1 VSARQAGRH
10 DRHQGLRFPLG
21 RHAVLDTVVSAE
33 TPEGILLE
41 LRPAGLVPRFYAF
54 LLDWTIRLVCLY
66 AVAIVAAMFSGIG
79 IAFFLIL
86 LFACEW
92 LYPMAFELTRSGATP
107 GKRAFGLKVVMDNGL
122 PITPAAA
129 VVRNLLRVADFLPF
143 CYGFAVVSMLARAD
157 CKRLGDLAAS
167 TLVVYQPRSTQ
178 RPSLCDV
185 PPVVPLRRLAPED
198 QAALAA
204 LAVRAPRL
212 TVDRLDELAAL
223 AAAVSGDAGRS
234 GPDVTRRV
242 LGVAQWVL
250 GRRPSTT
257 PAVPRAPVEG
267 RT

>member
-41 LRPAGLVPRFYAF
+41 LRPAGMVPRFYAF
-54 LLDWTIRLVCLY
+54 LLDWMIRLVFLY
-66 AVAIVAAMFSGIG
+66 VMAIAATVFSGLG
-79 IAFFLIL
+79 AAFFFIL

-92 LYPMAFELTRSGATP
+92 LYPIAFELTRWAATP

-143 CYGFAVVSMLARAD
+143 CYGFAVFSMLVRHD
-157 CKRLGDLAAS
+157 GKRLGDLAAS
-167 TLVVYQPRSTQ
+167 TLVVYQPHAAP
-178 RPSLCDV
+178 RPALAEV
-185 PPVVPLRRLAPED
+185 PPVVPARRLAPED

-250 GRRPSTT
+250 GRRPS
-257 PAVPRAPVEG
+257 AMLEARGASVEG
-267 RT
+267 RA